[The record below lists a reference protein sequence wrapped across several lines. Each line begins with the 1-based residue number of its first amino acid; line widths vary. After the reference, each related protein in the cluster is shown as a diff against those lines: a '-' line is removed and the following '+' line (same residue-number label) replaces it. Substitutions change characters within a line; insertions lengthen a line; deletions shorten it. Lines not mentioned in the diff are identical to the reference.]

1 MAKEK
6 VYLVLEKE
14 TKGPFSVK
22 EVNEFLVSKKIT
34 HKNLA
39 WIKGVKEWI
48 SLGDE
53 YFQDIGIIA
62 PEILKIPRVCTL
74 IIISVI
80 IYRHRK

>member
-48 SLGDE
+48 SLDDE

-62 PEILKIPRVCTL
+62 PEIRIIRVCTL
-74 IIISVI
+74 IIISII